1 MMTTILFRMLETT
14 PQTKHVSSHHTQ
26 ISLIFHQLLHFGLR
40 EREKERHAVNFSVS
54 FSRETKKE
62 YVRTGAYVCLEKYG
76 IRRRLGWSS
85 GGGGVE
91 STCPR
96 TRVPSNETTY
106 RAHICMP
113 RSQYFI
119 TVNCWTCKAECFKDH
134 RPDQTRPDSNQIK
147 RPSPPLIIQHQMLLS
162 MKLSHLESGPRSTI
176 QKFSRSLCQASRHFQ
191 SSHITSFLC
200 VPTSCWLD

>member
-1 MMTTILFRMLETT
+1 MTTILFRMLETT
-14 PQTKHVSSHHTQ
+14 PQTKHTSSHHTQ

-54 FSRETKKE
+54 FSREKKKE

-96 TRVPSNETTY
+96 TRVPSNDTTY

-113 RSQYFI
+113 RSQNFI
-119 TVNCWTCKAECFKDH
+119 TVNVAERVKLNALRTTDPT
-134 RPDQTRPDSNQIK
+134 RPDQTRLKSNQAPFTSANYSASNVIVNETVSFRK
-147 RPSPPLIIQHQMLLS
+147 
-162 MKLSHLESGPRSTI
+162 RSTVHHSEI
-176 QKFSRSLCQASRHFQ
+176 
-191 SSHITSFLC
+191 
-200 VPTSCWLD
+200 